1 MWHSLSS
8 FSPARPSASFRRA
21 RADLPSW
28 PAGFFCGRRLM
39 CLICVC
45 VCVCRCPLAWWFIVY
60 YLIFSALFQLA
71 LKRSL
76 ESQAGTSTRKRLQM
90 LIVVVQ
96 TIFVDARLC
105 SIIIRLGVVSQSA
118 LFCKCTMNAVNSE
131 LDSLHNCLVALS
143 KVKFSMCTLWQQLSN
158 ASWVRLN

>member
-1 MWHSLSS
+1 MAFFEFL
-8 FSPARPSASFRRA
+8 FSRPPLRFISPCSRGFTVVASRFFLWSTSYVF
-21 RADLPSW
+21 DL
-28 PAGFFCGRRLM
+28 
-39 CLICVC
+39 CVF
-45 VCVCRCPLAWWFIVY
+45 VCRCPLAWWFIVY

-76 ESQAGTSTRKRLQM
+76 ESQAGTSTRKRLQI